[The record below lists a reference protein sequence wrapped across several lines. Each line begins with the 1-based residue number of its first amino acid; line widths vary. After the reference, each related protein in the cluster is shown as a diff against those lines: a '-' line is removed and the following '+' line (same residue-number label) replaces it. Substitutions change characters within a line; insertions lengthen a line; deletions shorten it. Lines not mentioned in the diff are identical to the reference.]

1 VTLTDFSVDRSI
13 TVVVS
18 LLLLVVVGGWCM
30 AKLPIETEPEIVV
43 PMAMVTTR
51 YEGVAPQDMETLV
64 TMPIERKLTGISGV
78 KKITSTSAEGMAT
91 VIVEFET
98 GVKVDDAIQKVR
110 DKVDTA
116 RTELP
121 EDADDPVVLDINTA
135 ESPVMQVNLTGPID
149 RVELTRIAERIQD
162 ELEALPGVL
171 GVDLIGGYEREIQI
185 IVDPARASGYGI
197 SLADLAQIAFQ
208 ENINVP
214 AGSMEVGQ
222 GKYVMRVP
230 GEIHGADDLR
240 DLVVKRGETGVVY
253 LRDVAEIADGFKDP
267 ENYARLDLEPSITLV
282 IKKRAGANVVEV
294 SKSVRLLIETARR
307 QLPAELRAD
316 VTLDESTRIS
326 DMLAQLMNS
335 GVSGLIL
342 VFISIWL
349 FLGLSNAFFI
359 SLAIPITMLMTFIVM
374 YFLGIS
380 FNMVTLFSLM
390 VAVGMVV
397 DNGTVV
403 VENVYRYVQEGYSK
417 VEAAKKGSAEVAWP
431 VIGSTATTSA
441 AFFPLIFW
449 PGMMGSFMSLLPK
462 IVIISMVASL
472 VMGLVINPA
481 LAARYG
487 KGRTQKS
494 MGPQKDSRFLN
505 EYVRFLN
512 KALEWKLVTVAAM
525 LIVIAT
531 IVGVYVPGAQFEFLN
546 KIEPDRAHVNIEM
559 AEGAT
564 LESTDVVAK
573 YIERVL
579 EPDRAN
585 LDFLT
590 TSVGSRGASVREG
603 MPGASTF
610 SSSSHL
616 GRVSLAFPDEAERKV
631 KPSSVVNQLRHEFS
645 DIPGAE
651 IRITES
657 QMGPPQAVPVNIEL
671 KGEDFGVLAEI
682 AKDLKEQIRD
692 VNGLVDLHD
701 DLERGKPEVRVVVD
715 RQQAKLAGLSTQYIG
730 FAVQAAVHGRKAG
743 EFRVGDDEYDVT
755 VKFPEWF
762 RKDVSFVEGMALVN
776 AAGRSIPFSSVARL
790 EYGVGPGTIKR
801 IDRKRTVTV
810 LAEAEGRPGPEVLAD
825 VRERLKDFALPAGYS
840 LSYTGERKEI
850 DETVTFMYEAFFISL
865 LLISVLLI
873 LQFNSIRQS
882 VVIMSTVI
890 MSLGGV
896 FLGLL
901 VFDMPFGVLMTGI
914 ACISLSGVVVNN
926 GIILVDFIN
935 VLRAEGVEMKEAV
948 VTASKLRLRPVLITA
963 GTTVVGL
970 VPLAFGW
977 NFDFENFTWTAGGS
991 QSDYWKSMA
1000 VGLIFGLTFA
1010 TILTLVI
1017 VPVLYTFVESI
1028 GRGLPASAQ
1037 AHRSPPLSAM
1047 PEPVAK

>member
-1 VTLTDFSVDRSI
+1 MFN
-13 TVVVS
+13 
-18 LLLLVVVGGWCM
+18 
-30 AKLPIETEPEIVV
+30 LPVETEPEIIV

-91 VIVEFET
+91 VVVEFET
-98 GVKVDDAIQKVR
+98 GVDVDDAIQKVR

-116 RTELP
+116 RPELP

-149 RVELTRIAERIQD
+149 RVELTRIAERMQD

-197 SLADLAQIAFQ
+197 SLAELAQIAFQ
-208 ENINVP
+208 ENVNVP
-214 AGSMEVGQ
+214 AGSMEIGQ

-230 GEIHGADDLR
+230 GEIRGADDLR
-240 DLVVKRGETGVVY
+240 DLVVKQGETGVVY

-294 SKSVRLLIETARR
+294 SQSVRQLIETAKP

-316 VTLDESTRIS
+316 VTLDESQRIS

-335 GVSGLIL
+335 GVSGLVL

-374 YFLGIS
+374 YMTGIS

-472 VMGLVINPA
+472 VMGLIINPA

-487 KGRTQKS
+487 KGRTKKS
-494 MGPQKDSRFLN
+494 MEPQKDSRFLSH
-505 EYVRFLN
+505 YSRFLR
-512 KALEWKLVTVAAM
+512 KALEWRLVTVVAM
-525 LIVIAT
+525 MIVIVT

-559 AEGAT
+559 AEGT
-564 LESTDVVAK
+564 NLESTDGVAK
-573 YIERVL
+573 YIEQKL
-579 EPDRAN
+579 EPGRAN

-590 TSVGSRGASVREG
+590 TSVGSHGASVREG
-603 MPGASTF
+603 MPGANIF

-616 GRVSLAFPDEAERKV
+616 GRVSLAFPDEDERKI
-631 KPSSVVNQLRHEFS
+631 KPSSVVNELRHAFS

-682 AKDLKEQIRD
+682 ARGVKEQIRD

-730 FAVQAAVHGRKAG
+730 IAVQAAVHGRKAG

-776 AAGRSIPFSSVARL
+776 AAGRSIPFASVARL

-810 LAEAEGRPGPEVLAD
+810 IADAEGRPGPEVLAD
-825 VRERLKDFALPAGYS
+825 VQARLKDFALPAGYS

-850 DETVTFMYEAFFISL
+850 DETMNFMYQAFVVSL
-865 LLISVLLI
+865 LLIAVLLI
-873 LQFNSIRQS
+873 LQFNSVLQS
-882 VVIMSTVI
+882 LVIMSTVI

-935 VLRAEGVEMKEAV
+935 VLRAEGVELKEAI

-977 NFDFENFTWTAGGS
+977 NFNFQDFSWTAGGS

-1017 VPVLYTFVESI
+1017 VPVLYHFVETFGRRASSPVPGHASMPSI
-1028 GRGLPASAQ
+1028 STA
-1037 AHRSPPLSAM
+1037 
-1047 PEPVAK
+1047 EPVAK